1 MNPTSGQTA
10 YRLPWLRE
18 YGEFMRTLWRIIAGL
33 FRWSWRVLNF
43 IREFILNLFL
53 IVLILAGVG
62 IWLQLSSASSSEPVQ
77 QGALKVDLSG
87 VLVDKPSVS
96 NRLSRISRQLL
107 GASSDRLQENSL
119 FDVVDAIRQ
128 AKSDKNITGMVLDLR
143 DFAGG
148 DQPSLQYV
156 GKALREFR
164 DAGKPIFALGDSYSQ
179 AQYYLASYATKVYLS
194 PQGTVDLHGFAT
206 NGLYY
211 KSLLDKL
218 KVSSH
223 VFRVGTYK
231 SAVEP
236 FLRDDMSPEARDA
249 DGRWVGQLWQNY
261 LNTVSANRQITPQQ
275 LFPGAA
281 GIISGLQAVQG
292 DTAKYALDNKL
303 VDVLDSRAAADR
315 ELVKTFGWDKASND
329 YRNVSIYDYNVKQ
342 PTQQD
347 GNIAVILASGAIMDG
362 EESAGNVGGDT
373 TAAQIR
379 DARLDDKIKAIVLRV
394 NSPGGSVT
402 ASEAIREELAAAHDA
417 GKPVVVSMGGMAASG
432 GYWIST
438 PADYIVAAPSTLT
451 GSIGIF
457 GVINTVENSLSSIG
471 VHSDGV
477 ATSPLADVSTT
488 KALPTEVQQLMQLTI
503 ENGYRNFVGLVAASR
518 HKTPQQID
526 AIAQGHVWTGSDAKA
541 NGLVDALGDFDDAV
555 AKAAELA
562 KVAKPE
568 LSWYQDDP
576 GMIDLL
582 LNQMNASAQ
591 AVLPAALKVW
601 LPAPVSEV
609 MGALQAQPGLMN
621 NLNDPQNRYAFC
633 LTCGNVR

>member
-1 MNPTSGQTA
+1 
-10 YRLPWLRE
+10 
-18 YGEFMRTLWRIIAGL
+18 MRTLWRIIAGL

-43 IREFILNLFL
+43 IREFILNIFL
-53 IVLILAGVG
+53 ILLIVVGVG
-62 IWLQLSSASSSEPVQ
+62 IWLQVRGSGGSSAPIQ

-96 NRLSRISRQLL
+96 NRLSKIGRQLL

-128 AKSDKNITGMVLDLR
+128 AKDDSNIKGMVLDLR
-143 DFAGG
+143 EFAGG

-164 DAGKPIFALGDSYSQ
+164 DSGKPIYALGDSYSQ
-179 AQYYLASYATKVYLS
+179 AQYYLASYATKIYLS

-211 KSLLDKL
+211 KTLLEKL
-218 KVSSH
+218 KVTSH

-236 FLRDDMSPEARDA
+236 FLRDDMSPAARDA
-249 DGRWVGQLWQNY
+249 DSRWVGQLWQNY
-261 LNTVSANRQITPQQ
+261 LNTVAANRQITPEQ

-281 GIISGLQAVQG
+281 AIIAGLNAVKG
-292 DTAKYALDNKL
+292 DTAQYALDNKL
-303 VDVLDSRAAADR
+303 VDALGSRAAADQ
-315 ELVKTFGWDKASND
+315 ELVKTFGLDKQSND
-329 YRNVSIYDYNVKQ
+329 YRSVSIYDYSVKTTS
-342 PTQQD
+342 TQQD
-347 GNIAVILASGAIMDG
+347 GNIAVVMASGAIMDG
-362 EESAGNVGGDT
+362 EETPGNVGGDT

-379 DARLDDKIKAIVLRV
+379 DARLDPKIKAIILRV

-402 ASEAIREELAAAHDA
+402 ASEAIREELAAAQAA
-417 GKPVVVSMGGMAASG
+417 GKPIVVSMGGMAASG

-438 PADYIVAAPSTLT
+438 PASYIVANPSTLT

-457 GVINTVENSLSSIG
+457 GVINTLENSLDSIG
-471 VHSDGV
+471 VHTDGV
-477 ATSPLADVSTT
+477 ATSPLADISTT

-503 ENGYRNFVGLVAASR
+503 ENGYRNFVGLVAKSR
-518 HKTPQQID
+518 HKTPEQID

-555 AKAAELA
+555 KKAGDLA
-562 KVAKPE
+562 KVSNPQ

-576 GMIDLL
+576 SFLDMMLS
-582 LNQMNASAQ
+582 QMNASVQ
-591 AVLPAALKVW
+591 AVLPDTLKAW
-601 LPAPVSEV
+601 LPAPMLDV
-609 MGALQAQPGLMN
+609 MSAMKAQPGLFDKQ
-621 NLNDPQNRYAFC
+621 NDPQNRYAFC
-633 LTCGNVR
+633 LNCGEVR